1 MNVRITE
8 TVIASYGNLSLPSNT
23 AWWLGIRPV
32 RTPSRQE
39 EFAVVIEVALND
51 FDTQNMIDAQNPIRW
66 LRNQAIEPHRQP
78 MILSPNHKLCQQ
90 IRNHLFG
97 DAEMHNHV
105 AKTDVTPN
113 QVVAY
118 LQMSYIPKLRCVCR
132 DVKTS
137 HRVGVEPIWLRAG
150 EPQEAKHIFGME

>member
-1 MNVRITE
+1 
-8 TVIASYGNLSLPSNT
+8 
-23 AWWLGIRPV
+23 
-32 RTPSRQE
+32 
-39 EFAVVIEVALND
+39 
-51 FDTQNMIDAQNPIRW
+51 
-66 LRNQAIEPHRQP
+66 
-78 MILSPNHKLCQQ
+78 MILGPNNNLGEQ

-118 LQMSYIPKLRCVCR
+118 LQMPDIPKLRCVCC

-150 EPQEAKHIFGME
+150 EPQEAKHIFGVE